1 MARATLAAA
10 SLSDN
15 ALVAQWIERRFP
27 EPQVVGSTPIEGT
40 QSIDTRERLPRTFRE
55 LLGEGRAPSI

>member
-40 QSIDTRERLPRTFRE
+40 EVIAMLSATAMFVN
-55 LLGEGRAPSI
+55 G